1 MPEKAM
7 IYVGTS
13 GFKFDDWKGEFYPT
27 GLPQT
32 AWLKYYAERFNCL
45 EVNSSY
51 YTLIHPATFYRMAEK
66 VPPGFQFTVKAFKG
80 MTHEI
85 TEETEEAFSTFV
97 KSVQPLVEAGRLGCI
112 LAQFP
117 NKFRNVSD
125 NRRYLLEF
133 RDRIGDLPL
142 VYEFRSRDWV
152 RDATFDFLRE
162 RGIGYCCVDEPQFS
176 SLVPPVAVATSEI
189 GYVRFHG
196 RNSKQW
202 WSGDVKKRYDYL
214 YSLDELNEWIP
225 KITALDDVAGKVFVF
240 MNNCYAAQAAKNAAQ
255 MKELLQERL
264 ANL

>member
-1 MPEKAM
+1 M

-13 GFKFDDWKGEFYPT
+13 GFKFDDWKGEFYPV

-51 YTLIHPATFYRMAEK
+51 YTLIHPATFARMAEK
-66 VPPGFQFTVKAFKG
+66 VPAGFQFTVKAFKG

-85 TEETEEAFSTFV
+85 TEETGQAFSTFV
-97 KSVQPLVEAGRLGCI
+97 GSVQPLLEAGKLGCI
-112 LAQFP
+112 LGQFP
-117 NKFRNVSD
+117 NKFRNVGD

-133 RDRIGDLPL
+133 QERIGDLPL
-142 VYEFRSRDWV
+142 VYEFRSRDWI
-152 RDATFDFLRE
+152 RDETFDFLRE
-162 RGIGYCCVDEPQFS
+162 RGIGYCAVDEPQFK
-176 SLVPPVAVATSEI
+176 SLIPPVAVATSGI
-189 GYVRFHG
+189 GYARFHG
-196 RNSKQW
+196 RNYDQW

-225 KITALDDVAGKVFVF
+225 KITALDDATSKVFVF

-255 MKELLQERL
+255 MQELLQPRL
-264 ANL
+264 AET